1 MSALLASQISC
12 MFLLLIGTLI
22 FGISPVWVKKT
33 LFRCDCNGV
42 VCKTT
47 CRAKRGKLIT
57 SFLIYFGG
65 GVLLGTTL
73 LHLLP
78 ESREAFEEHHD
89 QKDCKP
95 VVNLTDVNSTG
106 VHSAPEK
113 EEHGEKFPMPEFIV
127 CCGFFAVYLFE
138 EIVHFYLGGHAHTPS
153 ENKAVRSFSRS
164 GSCGQSGEFDAAGC
178 SKRDSLQKI
187 EEDVK
192 PPPPSSHHDHHVEV
206 PSFSLTGLLTVAALS
221 FHSLFEGF
229 AVGLRNDALSTWIV
243 FAAISVHKFV
253 IAFVVGL
260 EVLATGGKNKH
271 VYSYMG
277 VFSLMS
283 PLGIL
288 IAVIT
293 QSSLE
298 ESNPMT
304 VSVLNAIATGTLL
317 YVTFFEIL
325 QRDENKDIAT
335 WVQLIAT
342 VSGFVIMAIIQYLST
357 LA

>member
-33 LFRCDCNGV
+33 LFRCDCESD
-42 VCKTT
+42 VCNPK
-47 CRAKRGKLIT
+47 CRAKKGKLIT

-78 ESREAFEEHHD
+78 ESREAFEDHD
-89 QKDCKP
+89 EECKSSG
-95 VVNLTDVNSTG
+95 NSTE
-106 VHSAPEK
+106 VK
-113 EEHGEKFPMPEFIV
+113 EEHGESFPIPEFIV

-138 EIVHFYLGGHAHTPS
+138 EIVHFYLGGHAHAPS
-153 ENKAVRSFSRS
+153 ENRAVRSFSRS
-164 GSCGQSGEFDAAGC
+164 SSCGQHSVSGEFGASGYAKTQAMEKGKV
-178 SKRDSLQKI
+178 SPS
-187 EEDVK
+187 
-192 PPPPSSHHDHHVEV
+192 PPSHHDHHVDL

-288 IAVIT
+288 IAIIT

-325 QRDENKDIAT
+325 QRDEHKDIAT
-335 WVQLIAT
+335 WVQLVAT
-342 VSGFVIMAIIQYLST
+342 VSGFIIMAIIQYVST